1 MKRILCSLLS
11 AIILMFFLV
20 GCSNSE
26 EKNDLQNEASTVVE
40 PDNQTYKPD
49 NQTYDPNNELGLTE
63 AEWRFITA
71 GTSGVAEKRQALQD
85 LAESVVGKANVENV
99 AADDSTVK
107 FLLTEPH
114 PADALLIQYTIL
126 YRMKDDYNMTV
137 KFVFYEEYGNVQTA
151 YLRSTFN
158 ADTLASLDWDEV
170 SILNIKEYAEKYN
183 EF

>member
-1 MKRILCSLLS
+1 M
-11 AIILMFFLV
+11 MFFLV

-40 PDNQTYKPD
+40 PD

-85 LAESVVGKANVENV
+85 LAESVVGKANVESV